1 MDPQKFGDSYD
12 FVKSV
17 PRQLFLPARCLK
29 SNVTKLQSYKV
40 SWRIQ
45 SRNWRAGRRRR
56 KDSLQRIGEP
66 DLCVRHA
73 AIRLIDTLVGT
84 YNGHYVNPHARAHIE
99 ILDELSLHER
109 LRWMDSNGKP
119 HNFDGLLDA
128 RLDATVDSA
137 RRSTNWSPS

>member
-45 SRNWRAGRRRR
+45 ARNWRAGRRRR

-66 DLCVRHA
+66 DLHVRHA
-73 AIRLIDTLVGT
+73 GD
-84 YNGHYVNPHARAHIE
+84 
-99 ILDELSLHER
+99 
-109 LRWMDSNGKP
+109 
-119 HNFDGLLDA
+119 
-128 RLDATVDSA
+128 
-137 RRSTNWSPS
+137 PSY

>member
-45 SRNWRAGRRRR
+45 PRNWRAGRRRR

-73 AIRLIDTLVGT
+73 AIRLIDTLVGSHKD
-84 YNGHYVNPHARAHIE
+84 HYVNAMVLRTSPRSGSTQPAA
-99 ILDELSLHER
+99 SLPTR
-109 LRWMDSNGKP
+109 GRFAWRPKAG
-119 HNFDGLLDA
+119 
-128 RLDATVDSA
+128 
-137 RRSTNWSPS
+137 

>member
-73 AIRLIDTLVGT
+73 AIRLIDTLVDSHKD
-84 YNGHYVNPHARAHIE
+84 HYVN
-99 ILDELSLHER
+99 LSTQ
-109 LRWMDSNGKP
+109 G
-119 HNFDGLLDA
+119 
-128 RLDATVDSA
+128 
-137 RRSTNWSPS
+137 